1 VGSRVKPRLS
11 RGLRDLLPEQ
21 MGARQR
27 LIDTI
32 RGVYERYGF
41 APLATPAI
49 EYLEVLSGSEAGA
62 ETQKQI
68 FTVSNPEREEL
79 GLRFDLTVPLARVVA
94 QYRDLP
100 RPFRR
105 YQVGSVWRA
114 DKPDP
119 GRFREFTQFDIDAV
133 GVPGEVADAE
143 IIAATCDALRALRVG
158 AFRVRFSSRRVL
170 NLLLPFAGIPA
181 ERGPNVFRVLDKLEK
196 IGAKKLRLELTTG
209 YEDESGDR
217 IPGLGLESGQVDGIE
232 RFLAL
237 RAENREGLLGALRE
251 LFGSLPEAEAEID
264 TLARIGHQLDVMG
277 FDESEAEL
285 DVSIARGLAYY
296 TGPVYEAV
304 LLDAPEFGSVFGGG
318 RYDDLVMR
326 FLGERVPAT
335 GGSIGVDR
343 LLAALVHL
351 GKLRTRHATADVLVT
366 VFDRKDLDDDLR
378 TVQELRRAGIA
389 AELYVGSGRGPGKQ
403 LRYADKTGIP
413 LALVCGPDEKERGV
427 VAIKDLAAGARES
440 AQVESREQ
448 WREERPGQREIPRGD
463 LVASVR
469 SLLDQIC
476 RESESG

>member
-217 IPGLGLESGQVDGIE
+217 IPGLGLESSQVD
-232 RFLAL
+232 FFT
-237 RAENREGLLGALRE
+237 N
-251 LFGSLPEAEAEID
+251 D
-264 TLARIGHQLDVMG
+264 
-277 FDESEAEL
+277 
-285 DVSIARGLAYY
+285 
-296 TGPVYEAV
+296 
-304 LLDAPEFGSVFGGG
+304 
-318 RYDDLVMR
+318 
-326 FLGERVPAT
+326 
-335 GGSIGVDR
+335 
-343 LLAALVHL
+343 
-351 GKLRTRHATADVLVT
+351 
-366 VFDRKDLDDDLR
+366 
-378 TVQELRRAGIA
+378 
-389 AELYVGSGRGPGKQ
+389 Q
-403 LRYADKTGIP
+403 LRYLEACLLETCRLFPPVTNTFHATPNGGSFGGSSLPAGVDIIHYFPANNRDTVADP
-413 LALVCGPDEKERGV
+413 SADDFRPERWLDPAQNAQLDYPNLFLSGPRACPG
-427 VAIKDLAAGARES
+427 KDLILFICKAALAVMLIKHRLTIES
-440 AQVESREQ
+440 PSLAGDPLPFSFPTGNVHISTRRCSR
-448 WREERPGQREIPRGD
+448 
-463 LVASVR
+463 
-469 SLLDQIC
+469 
-476 RESESG
+476 